1 MILQNNS
8 TELYFE
14 EYDLDAFVK
23 KLEQLY
29 PRIQYVNKFMTFS
42 WGQKVVQFYDPD
54 GNLIEVRTPVCL

>member
-1 MILQNNS
+1 MQKNS

>member
-14 EYDLDAFVK
+14 EYDLDAFEK
-23 KLEQLY
+23 NLEQLY
-29 PRIQYVNKFMTFS
+29 PQIQYVNKLMTFS
-42 WGQKVVQFYDPD
+42 WGQKVVRFYDPD